1 MLSRPI
7 LVISGPSG
15 VGKGSI
21 IQHILNNFPTKVSL
35 SVSQTSREP
44 RKGEI
49 NGIHYKFIGKDMSK
63 HLSCIEL
70 EKQFLEYTS
79 VHGNFYGTSY
89 DEISRIHK
97 ERKLCILDIDS
108 HGVKQIKSSKH
119 FQNCDNVS
127 YVIKYLFIA
136 PPSMSELERR
146 LRGRATE
153 NENQIITRLKNAQ
166 IELNYGNKDNYDK
179 IIVNNNLDLALK
191 ETVDCIDGWFP
202 FLSLGNKV

>member
-1 MLSRPI
+1 MISRSI

-21 IQHILNNFPTKVSL
+21 IQHILNKFPTKVSL

-49 NGIHYKFIGKDMSK
+49 NGIHYNFIGKDMSK
-63 HLSCIEL
+63 VLSHIEL

-97 ERKLCILDIDS
+97 EGTLCILDIDS

-119 FQNCDNVS
+119 FQNCNELS

-136 PPSMSELERR
+136 PPSMSELEKR

-166 IELNYGNKDNYDK
+166 IELNYGTKENYDK
-179 IIVNNNLDLALK
+179 IIVNHDLDSALK
-191 ETVDCIDGWFP
+191 ETINCVDGWYP
-202 FLSLGNKV
+202 HLSLGRMV